1 MTDFT
6 LLCWKKG
13 AMMVLWEVRVNVGQR
28 HQVLKKVEETTER
41 MLDFSCLEAPK

>member
-1 MTDFT
+1 MSDFT

-13 AMMVLWEVRVNVGQR
+13 AVVVLWEAWVNVGQY

-41 MLDFSCLEAPK
+41 TERILVA